1 MKKAI
6 AILAIVV
13 ALIVAAA
20 VLLPRYLNPERY
32 RPQIEAA
39 LHEATGWKVSLG
51 EIKLQLFGG
60 ATIRI
65 RPAELSDPAT
75 GFRTEVKTLRIR
87 VELKPLLKGTLAI
100 RKIDL
105 IKPAIT
111 LLWTEEGLQ
120 LPSLPRKTGGSAGTA
135 GEEDRRGP
143 QVTIARVEIRNGSLT
158 VRHQLPKASSIWA
171 LTQVSGSILPGA
183 RRLKLSGRVGEGG
196 LSVTSAL
203 GGPTTIAFEGLR
215 PGDLPPWLVQ
225 DLLRPGSFLSGTLD
239 LAPGVLRIEG
249 RVLAKHL
256 ALLDGQAPLKK
267 AELRLS
273 IARKPHGWELRS
285 FRMKALGGT
294 LEASGSLAPKL
305 DLGIEFPLSPV
316 EAAMAIARALYPV
329 PAELKGP
336 GQVRGIARIR
346 RSSQGTLTATASG
359 TISAA
364 VLRSMTGLPPIRQVR
379 VKFRYEE
386 DGRLKITSLRGVLAG
401 GGLQAKAGLAPLSP
415 PGTLSIKAKLQGS
428 DLRRLLLSFGV
439 PHAREIAGSAA
450 AEATL
455 RTDLSSGVP
464 GPAGLRGK
472 VTATVTDLRIPGWDL
487 VATVTAQLGKGGS
500 WKDMLHVLGSSG
512 ATRKGGRGHRASF
525 DKAQLQ
531 LVMNGLPWR
540 VSGLELDS
548 PELEAR
554 GSGTFDPVRGTVRLQ
569 LKLRLDA
576 ALSAKLVG
584 KASFLSSLR
593 DGSGRLVIPTIVR
606 GPVTSPSISVDLE
619 SALSGDRGLGG
630 LLKSFLGGGE

>member
-20 VLLPRYLNPERY
+20 IVLPRYLNPERY

-39 LHEATGWKVSLG
+39 LHRATGWKVSLG

-60 ATIRI
+60 TTIRV
-65 RPAELSDPAT
+65 RPVELSDPAT
-75 GFRTEVKTLRIR
+75 GFRTEVTTLRIR

-111 LLWTEEGLQ
+111 LLWTEDGLQ
-120 LPSLPRKTGGSAGTA
+120 LPSLPPKTGGGGTA
-135 GEEDRRGP
+135 GAGGREGP
-143 QVTIARVEIRNGSLT
+143 GVTIGRVEIRNGSLT
-158 VRHQLPKASSIWA
+158 IKHQLPKSSSIWA
-171 LTQVSGSILPGA
+171 LTQVSGSILPAG

-203 GGPTTIAFEGLR
+203 GCPTTIAFEGLR
-215 PGDLPPWLVQ
+215 PEDLPPWLVQ
-225 DLLRPGSFLSGTLD
+225 DLLRPGSLLSGTLD
-239 LAPGVLRIEG
+239 LAPGVPRIEG

-267 AELRLS
+267 AELRFS
-273 IARKPHGWELRS
+273 IARKSRGWELRS
-285 FRMKALGGT
+285 FRMKVSGAT
-294 LEASGSLAPKL
+294 LEASGSLSPKL
-305 DLGIEFPLSPV
+305 DLLLELPPASV
-316 EAAMAIARALYPV
+316 EAALAVARALHPIPV
-329 PAELKGP
+329 EFKKP
-336 GQVRGIARIR
+336 GQVRATARIR
-346 RSSQGTLTATASG
+346 RSSQGALTATASG

-364 VLRSMTGLPPIRQVR
+364 VLRLMDGLPPIRQARVR
-379 VKFRYEE
+379 FRYEE

-401 GGLQAKAGLAPLSP
+401 GRLQAKAGLAPLSP
-415 PGTLSIKAKLQGS
+415 PGVLSLKANLRGT
-428 DLRRLLLSFGV
+428 DLRRLLMSFAV

-455 RTDLSSGVP
+455 RTDLSSGIP
-464 GPAGLRGK
+464 GPAGLRGRF
-472 VTATVTDLRIPGWDL
+472 TATVTDLRIPGWDL
-487 VATVTAQLGKGGS
+487 VATVTAQLGRGGS
-500 WKDMLHVLGSSG
+500 WKDMLRALSSSG
-512 ATRKGGRGHRASF
+512 TTRKGARPTRASF
-525 DKAQLQ
+525 DRAQLKV
-531 LVMNGLPWR
+531 VMDGLPWK
-540 VSGLELDS
+540 VAHLELDS
-548 PELEAR
+548 PELQGR

-569 LKLRLDA
+569 LKVRLDA
-576 ALSAKLVG
+576 ALSSKLVE

-606 GPVTSPSISVDLE
+606 GAVTNPSISVDLE
-619 SALSGDRGLGG
+619 SALPGGKGLGG
-630 LLKSFLGGGE
+630 LLESLLDGGK